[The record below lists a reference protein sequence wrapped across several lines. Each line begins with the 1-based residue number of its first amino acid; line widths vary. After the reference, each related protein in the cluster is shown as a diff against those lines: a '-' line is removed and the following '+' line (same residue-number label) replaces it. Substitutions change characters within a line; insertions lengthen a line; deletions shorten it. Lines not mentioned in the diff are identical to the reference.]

1 MTLVSPAEVERRAT
15 AFAAE
20 FLAPVDDIGP
30 ALDRVSVRTVHEL
43 DELRMTWGSANPPW
57 WCGPGSAGA
66 VGLSVP
72 GDVPVPQRDR
82 RVHGHR
88 PGVDAEQPHLV
99 ADIID
104 RLVVAGYPPGEL
116 DDITLLAESQRAAP
130 VRYRRPGAA
139 FEHGLKPG
147 PDPLP
152 RARRWAPNA
161 TPPKFAT
168 SNGRHRPGRPSQ
180 RTPSIRTTLPAAAER
195 RIITVAGAGGALGR
209 IALQPRYRRIYA
221 ELRWQSAKEGRETD
235 SVYLG
240 RSANAPEP
248 PTSPRRGGART
259 RTGSPNQPRR
269 SGPLD
274 HPPRT
279 GIVPRVR
286 RR

>member
-1 MTLVSPAEVERRAT
+1 MTSGPRWTGCRC
-15 AFAAE
+15 
-20 FLAPVDDIGP
+20 APCN
-30 ALDRVSVRTVHEL
+30 RL

-72 GDVPVPQRDR
+72 GDVRFPNETGP
-82 RVHGHR
+82 VHGHR

-116 DDITLLAESQRAAP
+116 DDITLFAESGAAP

-139 FEHGLKPG
+139 FEHGLKPRTG
-147 PDPLP
+147 PATASADGHQ
-152 RARRWAPNA
+152 NA
-161 TPPKFAT
+161 TRRSSRRAMEDT
-168 SNGRHRPGRPSQ
+168 AWSVNQ
-180 RTPSIRTTLPAAAER
+180 RTPSIRTTLPAAAN
-195 RIITVAGAGGALGR
+195 AGLSPSPARAVRFNRSRCSSLATGASTPSCDG
-209 IALQPRYRRIYA
+209 
-221 ELRWQSAKEGRETD
+221 SAKEGCETD
-235 SVYLG
+235 SLSG
-240 RSANAPEP
+240 RVCERTE
-248 PTSPRRGGART
+248 PTSPRAAART
-259 RTGSPNQPRR
+259 RTGSPNQPWR